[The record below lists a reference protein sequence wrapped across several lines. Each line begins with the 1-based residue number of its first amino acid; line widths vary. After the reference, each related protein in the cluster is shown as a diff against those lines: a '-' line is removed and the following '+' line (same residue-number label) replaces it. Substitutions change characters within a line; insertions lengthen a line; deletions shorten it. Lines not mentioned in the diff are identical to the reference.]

1 MGQNSQAR
9 RQAKINKANN
19 AKKRNQARLN
29 HLSTITPQLFL
40 DESGHTGHNL
50 TDLDQPIF
58 TLAGTVHSA
67 AEAEKL
73 LKLLNCKSPF
83 EAHFKKLKK
92 TKSGREGIA
101 KFVNSPLINFD
112 CVKVDLVNKDYFI
125 TGKIVDLLVE
135 TMLHARGVDLYING
149 QNIALANMLHYCMPQ
164 FCGQENVV
172 QMQQAFVLM
181 IRDQTEA
188 QITQF
193 YDMLERMKLRC
204 SYTEFHK
211 SLDLILDT
219 RDEIADILTGIDKSA
234 LDPSIPAFFSQCVLW
249 GNIYKK
255 GFHIIHDDSKSIE
268 RQRESL
274 NLFMDLRKKTI
285 EVGYDRR
292 KFKLPIKGL
301 SFNFAGSHEHA
312 QIQVADIISSA
323 TSYWAG
329 CKAKGQVNDELYDIL
344 DNSNIPKLVSKNSI
358 WPSTN
363 ISPAELKTVYS
374 GGLNPANSTA
384 NFLISDNLT

>member
-9 RQAKINKANN
+9 RQAKINKAKN
-19 AKKRNQARLN
+19 AKRKTLARLN
-29 HLSTITPQLFL
+29 HLSTITPRLFL

-58 TLAGTVHSA
+58 TLAGTIHSA

-73 LKLLNCKSPF
+73 LKLLNCKSPI

-101 KFVNSPLINFD
+101 KLVNSPLINFD
-112 CVKVDLVNKDYFI
+112 YVKVELVNKDFFI

-164 FCGQENVV
+164 FCGQENVTK
-172 QMQQAFVLM
+172 MQQAFVLM
-181 IRDQTEA
+181 IRDQTET
-188 QITQF
+188 QITHF
-193 YDMLERMKLRC
+193 YDTLEHMKLCC
-204 SYTEFHK
+204 SNTEFQK
-211 SLDLILDT
+211 NLNLLLET
-219 RDEIADILTGIDKSA
+219 KDEIADILTGIDKSA
-234 LDPSIPAFFSQCVLW
+234 LDPSIPAFFSQCILW
-249 GNIYKK
+249 GDVYTK
-255 GFHIIHDDSKSIE
+255 GFHIIHDDSKPIE

-274 NLFMDLRKKTI
+274 KLFMDLRKKTI
-285 EVGYDRR
+285 EAGYDRR

-301 SFNFAGSHEHA
+301 SFNFASSHEHA

-329 CKAKGQVNDELYDIL
+329 CKAKGQVNDELFEIL
-344 DNSNIPKLVSKNSI
+344 DNSNIPKLISKNII
-358 WPSTN
+358 WPTTN
-363 ISPAELKTVYS
+363 ISPTELKTVYS
-374 GGLNPANSTA
+374 GGLNPANSTV
-384 NFLISDNLT
+384 NFLMGVN

>member
-19 AKKRNQARLN
+19 AKKKIQARLN
-29 HLSTITPQLFL
+29 HLSTLTPQLFF

-73 LKLLNCKSPF
+73 LKLLNCNSPI
-83 EAHFKKLKK
+83 EAHFKRLKK

-101 KFVNSPLINFD
+101 KFLNSPLINFD
-112 CVKVDLVNKDYFI
+112 CVKVELVNKDFFI

-164 FCGQENVV
+164 FCGQENVT

-181 IRDQTEA
+181 IRDRTET
-188 QITQF
+188 QITHF
-193 YDMLERMKLRC
+193 YDMLERMKSCC
-204 SYTEFHK
+204 SYVEFHK
-211 SLDLILDT
+211 TLNLLLDT
-219 RDEIADILTGIDKSA
+219 KDEIADILTGIDKSA

-249 GNIYKK
+249 GDVYTK

-274 NLFMDLRKKTI
+274 KLFMDLRKKSI
-285 EVGYDRR
+285 EIGYDRR

-301 SFNFAGSHEHA
+301 SFNFASSHEHP

-329 CKAKGQVNDELYDIL
+329 CKAKGQTDDELYEIL
-344 DNSNIPKLVSKNSI
+344 DKSNIPKLISKNRI

-363 ISPAELKTVYS
+363 ISPTELKTVYS

-384 NFLISDNLT
+384 SFLVGGN

>member
-9 RQAKINKANN
+9 RQAKINKAKN
-19 AKKRNQARLN
+19 AKRKTLARLN
-29 HLSTITPQLFL
+29 HLSTITPRLFL

-58 TLAGTVHSA
+58 TLAGTIHSA

-73 LKLLNCKSPF
+73 LKLLNCKSPI

-101 KFVNSPLINFD
+101 KLVNSPLINFD
-112 CVKVDLVNKDYFI
+112 CVKVELVNKDFFI

-164 FCGQENVV
+164 FCGQENVTK
-172 QMQQAFVLM
+172 MQQAFVLM
-181 IRDQTEA
+181 IRDQTET
-188 QITQF
+188 QITNF
-193 YDMLERMKLRC
+193 YDTLEHMKLCC
-204 SYTEFHK
+204 SNTEFHK
-211 SLDLILDT
+211 NLNLLLDT
-219 RDEIADILTGIDKSA
+219 KEEIADILTGIDKSA
-234 LDPSIPAFFSQCVLW
+234 LDPSIPAFFSQCILW
-249 GNIYKK
+249 GDVYTK
-255 GFHIIHDDSKSIE
+255 GFHIIHDDSKPIE

-274 NLFMDLRKKTI
+274 KLFMDLRKKTI
-285 EVGYDRR
+285 EAGYDRR

-301 SFNFAGSHEHA
+301 SFNFASSHEHA

-329 CKAKGQVNDELYDIL
+329 CKAKGQVNDELYEII
-344 DNSNIPKLVSKNSI
+344 DNSNIPKIISKNII

-363 ISPAELKTVYS
+363 ISPTELKTVYS
-374 GGLNPANSTA
+374 GGLNPANATA
-384 NFLISDNLT
+384 NFLMGGN

>member
-19 AKKRNQARLN
+19 AKKKIQARLN

-58 TLAGTVHSA
+58 TLAGTVHSTV
-67 AEAEKL
+67 EAEKL
-73 LKLLNCKSPF
+73 LKLLNCRSPI
-83 EAHFKKLKK
+83 EVHFKKLKK

-101 KFVNSPLINFD
+101 KLVNSPLINFD
-112 CVKVDLVNKDYFI
+112 HVKVELVNKDYFI

-135 TMLHARGVDLYING
+135 TMLHAKGVDLYING

-164 FCGQENVV
+164 FCGQENVT

-181 IRDQTEA
+181 IRDQTET
-188 QITQF
+188 QITHF

-204 SYTEFHK
+204 SHTEFNET
-211 SLDLILDT
+211 LNILLDT
-219 RDEIADILTGIDKSA
+219 KDEIADILTGIDKSA

-249 GNIYKK
+249 GDIYKK

-274 NLFMDLRKKTI
+274 KLFMDLRKKSI

-301 SFNFAGSHEHA
+301 SFNFASSHAHA

-329 CKAKGQVNDELYDIL
+329 CKAKGKIHDELYEML
-344 DNSNIPKLVSKNSI
+344 DNSNIPKLISKNSI
-358 WPSTN
+358 WPSTD
-363 ISPAELKTVYS
+363 ISPTELKTVYS

-384 NFLISDNLT
+384 SFLIGGNQN